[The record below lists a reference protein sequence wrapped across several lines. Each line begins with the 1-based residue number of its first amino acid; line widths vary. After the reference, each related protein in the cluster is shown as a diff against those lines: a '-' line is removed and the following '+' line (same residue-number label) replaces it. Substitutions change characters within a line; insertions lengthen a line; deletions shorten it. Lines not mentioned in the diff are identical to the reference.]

1 MAKSKNPVKVMCR
14 SCKKD
19 TNHKVISR
27 YDDVFV
33 PEEDTYDPFELS
45 AYMIIRCMGC
55 DAVSF
60 MLYNKTS
67 SEGNIDFPDDFN
79 KEDEEGISFLT
90 LYPEVDVDNLNKFI
104 ENDLH
109 RLPKQI
115 NELYEELKYAFEN
128 ESRVLAGIGLRTLV
142 EAICINQNIS
152 GSNLQMKIKKLSE
165 EGLISTNEHPILDKL
180 RLIGNASAH
189 SIKSI
194 DIEYLEYALEIVNH
208 IIKSIY
214 ILPNI
219 DKKLTK
225 ALMKKKK

>member
-1 MAKSKNPVKVMCR
+1 
-14 SCKKD
+14 
-19 TNHKVISR
+19 
-27 YDDVFV
+27 
-33 PEEDTYDPFELS
+33 
-45 AYMIIRCMGC
+45 
-55 DAVSF
+55 
-60 MLYNKTS
+60 
-67 SEGNIDFPDDFN
+67 
-79 KEDEEGISFLT
+79 
-90 LYPEVDVDNLNKFI
+90 
-104 ENDLH
+104 
-109 RLPKQI
+109 
-115 NELYEELKYAFEN
+115 
-128 ESRVLAGIGLRTLV
+128 
-142 EAICINQNIS
+142 
-152 GSNLQMKIKKLSE
+152 MKIKKLSE